1 MRKDIDNLFE
11 KQLEKQS
18 KVNTAFNSMLK
29 RKNIL
34 QSKIFKKRY
43 ERVNKHIS
51 GNVGKSANPFKCN
64 PKSVFSEYIND
75 PKMDI
80 P

>member
-1 MRKDIDNLFE
+1 
-11 KQLEKQS
+11 
-18 KVNTAFNSMLK
+18 MLK

-43 ERVNKHIS
+43 ERVSKHIS
-51 GNVGKSANPFKCN
+51 GNRGIGANPFKGN